1 VKRGFVLTPQAKD
14 DLEEVLLGIAGDNP
28 EAAERLRLEFYKGL
42 TELGRSPGVG
52 HYREDLLGRRYRF
65 WNFYSYVVAY
75 AWKPQPIHSIAVV
88 HGKRDLAM
96 FFSSRTATD

>member
-1 VKRGFVLTPQAKD
+1 VNKLFVLTPQARD
-14 DLEEVLLGIAGDNP
+14 DLQEILLGIADDNP
-28 EAAERLRLEFYKGL
+28 EAAERLRLEFYEGL
-42 TELGRSPGVG
+42 TELARSPGVG

-75 AWKPQPIHSIAVV
+75 AWKPKPLHIIAVV

-96 FFSSRTATD
+96 FFNLRSTTH